1 LDKLAQNFS
10 QSMSESLKTSNV
22 LSNSMVTHMIE
33 TSIKLLTEASKVT
46 LDAQLVGITKLLQN
60 WLRSKDAKN
69 V

>member
-1 LDKLAQNFS
+1 MIKVAQDSGYKVPENLRKDKVLD
-10 QSMSESLKTSNV
+10 
-22 LSNSMVTHMIE
+22 NSMVVHMIE

-60 WLRSKDAKN
+60 WLKSKDPKN

>member
-1 LDKLAQNFS
+1 MDKLTQNFS

-22 LSNSMVTHMIE
+22 LSNSMVVHMIE
-33 TSIKLLTEASKVT
+33 TSIKILTEASKVT

-60 WLRSKDAKN
+60 WLRSKDPKN